1 MTANTTMNKETQTN
15 MTPREALNKLI
26 EGNKRFTDQKMENR
40 NLLDQAATTAEGQF
54 PFAVTL
60 SCIDSRTSMEQIFD
74 QGIGDIF
81 STRIAGNIVNED
93 ILGSME
99 FSCAAAGSKL
109 IAVIGHTKCGAVK
122 GACDDVK
129 LGNLTTLLSKIQPS
143 VEAENTVSDTRNS
156 SNGDFVEKVSLINVK
171 RSVNEILEK
180 SEVLRDLVNSGKVG
194 IVGGTHDIATGEV
207 HFHEDTFKLN

>member
-1 MTANTTMNKETQTN
+1 MTTMNKEAQEK

-26 EGNKRFTDQKMENR
+26 EGNKRFTSQKLENR
-40 NLLDQAATTAEGQF
+40 DLLAQASQTSSGQF

-60 SCIDSRTSMEQIFD
+60 SCIDSRTSMEQVFD

-81 STRIAGNIVNED
+81 STRIAGNIINED

-122 GACDDVK
+122 GACDNVK
-129 LGNLTTLLSKIQPS
+129 LGNLTVLLDKIQPAIA
-143 VEAENTVSDTRNS
+143 AEKTVTDSRDS
-156 SNGDFVEKVSLINVK
+156 SNDDFVEKVSLINVK
-171 RSVNEILEK
+171 KSVDGILEK
-180 SEVLRDLVNSGKVG
+180 SEVLRDLVSSGKVG
-194 IVGGTHDIATGEV
+194 IVGATHDIATGEI
-207 HFHEDTFKLN
+207 HFHEDTFKLG

>member
-1 MTANTTMNKETQTN
+1 MTTMNKEAQEK

-26 EGNKRFTDQKMENR
+26 EGNKRFTSQKLENR
-40 NLLDQAATTAEGQF
+40 DLLAQASQTSSGQF

-60 SCIDSRTSMEQIFD
+60 SCIDSRTSMEQVFD

-81 STRIAGNIVNED
+81 STRIAGNIINED

-122 GACDDVK
+122 GACDNVK
-129 LGNLTTLLSKIQPS
+129 LGNLTVLLDKIQPAIA
-143 VEAENTVSDTRNS
+143 AETTVTDSRDS
-156 SNGDFVEKVSLINVK
+156 SNDDFVEKVSLINVK
-171 RSVNEILEK
+171 KSVDGILEK
-180 SEVLRDLVNSGKVG
+180 SEVLRDLVSSGKVG
-194 IVGGTHDIATGEV
+194 IVGATHDIATGEI
-207 HFHEDTFKLN
+207 HFHEDTFKLG